1 MDTAA
6 AFDTGE
12 VTLAYAEGPN
22 NGPPLVWL
30 HGLGGSRD
38 GNPLVLPHLRERT
51 HLFRPD
57 LRGHGA
63 SGHVRRGY
71 RFVDFARDIGAFIR
85 EVVGEPAVVGGQS
98 VGAVTTL
105 TLAGTDPDVVLAAI
119 ASEPP
124 SYMNEWMTMTS
135 AKYFAQ
141 NRDLA
146 SLATRAEIEAALRRA
161 TPDAA
166 HGLIAARVKG
176 LDENDPDTWGQWAD
190 RTIYDGREADK
201 EIARIECPLLI
212 LYGDDSLGSLLHN
225 DDVRRIARLNPT
237 ARLVHVEGVGHGLPR
252 EGVDQFLAVVLPF
265 LDEIAAGLSR

>member
-1 MDTAA
+1 MGTAPRVTSGA
-6 AFDTGE
+6 AT
-12 VTLAYAEGPN
+12 
-22 NGPPLVWL
+22 
-30 HGLGGSRD
+30 
-38 GNPLVLPHLRERT
+38 
-51 HLFRPD
+51 
-57 LRGHGA
+57 A
-63 SGHVRRGY
+63 S
-71 RFVDFARDIGAFIR
+71 VDFARDIGAFIR

-176 LDENDPDTWGQWAD
+176 LDENDPDTWGQW
-190 RTIYDGREADK
+190 RTERSTTD
-201 EIARIECPLLI
+201 ARQT
-212 LYGDDSLGSLLHN
+212 
-225 DDVRRIARLNPT
+225 RRSRASSAR
-237 ARLVHVEGVGHGLPR
+237 
-252 EGVDQFLAVVLPF
+252 
-265 LDEIAAGLSR
+265 S